1 MSDHENFENGYV
13 SLKLSKEGLKGGKG
27 GSYRVVSRLKQGY
40 HTITTDITPSLRD
53 CYNG

>member
-13 SLKLSKEGLKGGKG
+13 TLKLSREGLEG
-27 GSYRVVSRLKQGY
+27 GSYRDRAVSRLKQGY
-40 HTITTDITPSLRD
+40 HTIATDITPSLRD